1 MKHFVSITQKKLN
14 GIKSSLLILICVFI
28 ISSCSTSSEY
38 IKYNYFN
45 GVNYYNDTLNISAT
59 FFGDMKYNK
68 ISKKNIKKRILKKIG
83 YNKLLISGK
92 AISVTE
98 EYEVLLFYKIEENE
112 SNIDFSN
119 GVLVLNDTINK
130 HVLYKK
136 TEKEKTIFLYLKS
149 LTKSNQ
155 TILKDGKT
163 IINSIKF
170 NSSLE
175 NELNYSKIFNNY
187 KNEDNFLYVKNKFNN
202 APIKES
208 RKNDWMKFQYLTTIL
223 SKDPTY
229 YKYIDLIQKLEFNKK
244 KYLDKKI
251 DSLSISNKIITT
263 ENDFL
268 NELKSI
274 SKDKKVVM
282 LNEMH
287 WHPKHRILALK
298 LLENLKENGFNY
310 LAIEALDEK
319 KDSLLNVN
327 KFPIKSSGYY
337 TREPYF
343 AIFLREAIK
352 LNYKIVGYDSFDTEN
367 REKTQAENIKSIIDK
382 DPNAKV
388 FVYTGID
395 HILEKDL
402 KKKRMAEY
410 FQNLTGIN
418 PLTIDQVE
426 LVSNSLNE
434 ITFIKSSL
442 LKDIKKV
449 NSNVDFFI
457 VNNISPQ
464 LEKVYNKENLKQ
476 FNLKDIKLEKY
487 KNQEILVS
495 FYFKEEYLKYR
506 SSSIPIL
513 YKILKFNNN
522 KFQLP
527 IGLYQ
532 LVIKDNNNNLI
543 ISKQI
548 NIE

>member
-92 AISVTE
+92 AISVAE

-170 NSSLE
+170 NSSSE

-202 APIKES
+202 APIKKS

-229 YKYIDLIQKLEFNKK
+229 YKYVNLIQKLEFNKK

-298 LLENLKENGFNY
+298 LLEKLKENGFNY
-310 LAIEALDEK
+310 LAVEALDEK
-319 KDSLLNVN
+319 KDSLLNLN

-434 ITFIKSSL
+434 ITFINSSL

-506 SSSIPIL
+506 SSSIPML
-513 YKILKFNNN
+513 YKIVKFNNN
-522 KFQLP
+522 KFELP

>member
-92 AISVTE
+92 AISVAE

-202 APIKES
+202 APIKKS

-229 YKYIDLIQKLEFNKK
+229 YKYVNLIQKLEFNKK

-298 LLENLKENGFNY
+298 LLEKLKENGFNY
-310 LAIEALDEK
+310 LAVEALDEK
-319 KDSLLNVN
+319 KDSLLNLN

-434 ITFIKSSL
+434 ITFINSSL

-506 SSSIPIL
+506 SSSIPML
-513 YKILKFNNN
+513 YKIVKFNNN
-522 KFQLP
+522 KFELP

>member
-202 APIKES
+202 APIKKN

-506 SSSIPIL
+506 SSSIPML
-513 YKILKFNNN
+513 YKIVKFNNN
-522 KFQLP
+522 KFELP

>member
-1 MKHFVSITQKKLN
+1 MKHFVNITQKKLN

>member
-1 MKHFVSITQKKLN
+1 
-14 GIKSSLLILICVFI
+14 
-28 ISSCSTSSEY
+28 
-38 IKYNYFN
+38 
-45 GVNYYNDTLNISAT
+45 
-59 FFGDMKYNK
+59 
-68 ISKKNIKKRILKKIG
+68 
-83 YNKLLISGK
+83 
-92 AISVTE
+92 
-98 EYEVLLFYKIEENE
+98 
-112 SNIDFSN
+112 
-119 GVLVLNDTINK
+119 
-130 HVLYKK
+130 
-136 TEKEKTIFLYLKS
+136 
-149 LTKSNQ
+149 
-155 TILKDGKT
+155 
-163 IINSIKF
+163 
-170 NSSLE
+170 
-175 NELNYSKIFNNY
+175 
-187 KNEDNFLYVKNKFNN
+187 
-202 APIKES
+202 
-208 RKNDWMKFQYLTTIL
+208 
-223 SKDPTY
+223 
-229 YKYIDLIQKLEFNKK
+229 
-244 KYLDKKI
+244 
-251 DSLSISNKIITT
+251 
-263 ENDFL
+263 
-268 NELKSI
+268 
-274 SKDKKVVM
+274 M

>member
-229 YKYIDLIQKLEFNKK
+229 YKYINLIQKLEFNKK

>member
-1 MKHFVSITQKKLN
+1 
-14 GIKSSLLILICVFI
+14 
-28 ISSCSTSSEY
+28 
-38 IKYNYFN
+38 
-45 GVNYYNDTLNISAT
+45 
-59 FFGDMKYNK
+59 
-68 ISKKNIKKRILKKIG
+68 
-83 YNKLLISGK
+83 
-92 AISVTE
+92 
-98 EYEVLLFYKIEENE
+98 
-112 SNIDFSN
+112 
-119 GVLVLNDTINK
+119 
-130 HVLYKK
+130 
-136 TEKEKTIFLYLKS
+136 
-149 LTKSNQ
+149 
-155 TILKDGKT
+155 
-163 IINSIKF
+163 
-170 NSSLE
+170 
-175 NELNYSKIFNNY
+175 
-187 KNEDNFLYVKNKFNN
+187 
-202 APIKES
+202 
-208 RKNDWMKFQYLTTIL
+208 
-223 SKDPTY
+223 
-229 YKYIDLIQKLEFNKK
+229 
-244 KYLDKKI
+244 
-251 DSLSISNKIITT
+251 
-263 ENDFL
+263 
-268 NELKSI
+268 
-274 SKDKKVVM
+274 M

-298 LLENLKENGFNY
+298 LLEKLKENGFNY
-310 LAIEALDEK
+310 LAVEALDEK

-506 SSSIPIL
+506 SSNPLCI
-513 YKILKFNNN
+513 
-522 KFQLP
+522 
-527 IGLYQ
+527 
-532 LVIKDNNNNLI
+532 
-543 ISKQI
+543 
-548 NIE
+548 

>member
-1 MKHFVSITQKKLN
+1 M
-14 GIKSSLLILICVFI
+14 
-28 ISSCSTSSEY
+28 
-38 IKYNYFN
+38 
-45 GVNYYNDTLNISAT
+45 
-59 FFGDMKYNK
+59 
-68 ISKKNIKKRILKKIG
+68 
-83 YNKLLISGK
+83 
-92 AISVTE
+92 
-98 EYEVLLFYKIEENE
+98 
-112 SNIDFSN
+112 
-119 GVLVLNDTINK
+119 
-130 HVLYKK
+130 LYKK

-495 FYFKEEYLKYR
+495 FYFKEEYLKYK
-506 SSSIPIL
+506 SSSIPML
-513 YKILKFNNN
+513 YKIVKFNNN
-522 KFQLP
+522 KFELP

>member
-1 MKHFVSITQKKLN
+1 MKHFVNITQKKLN

-136 TEKEKTIFLYLKS
+136 TEKEKTILLYLKS